1 MRFSSYVLRRAV
13 FAVVTIFVAITLNF
27 ILFRTLPG
35 SAVQDLTRVPHASPQ
50 LRAALTHEFGLDK
63 SKWQQYVAYLEQLT
77 HGNLGIS
84 FQDAQ
89 PVNGHLRSS
98 LAQTLPWILLGT
110 FLSIVVG
117 VVTGFVAAW
126 RRGGWIDYVT
136 TTTAMVMYALP
147 TQFLGMLLL
156 MWLGTHFAT
165 GAGSAI
171 DQFFHQGPS
180 VVSSAFSRMV
190 MPTTTLVLTL
200 YGEYTLVVRS
210 AMLETLGEDYILT
223 ARAKG
228 LRPRAVVV
236 RHALRNALLPV
247 ATLVA
252 LSLGYIVAG
261 AILIEEVFTY
271 PGIGYEIFK
280 AISYRD
286 YPVLQGAF
294 LLLTVS
300 VIFFNFVADLVYFKL
315 DPRITV

>member
-1 MRFSSYVLRRAV
+1 MRFSTYVVRRAF
-13 FAVVTIFVAITLNF
+13 FAIVTIFVAITLNF
-27 ILFRTLPG
+27 LLFRTLPG
-35 SAVQDLTRVPHASPQ
+35 TAVQDLSRVPHASTQ
-50 LRAALTHEFGLDK
+50 LREALTREFGLDK
-63 SKWQQYVAYLEQLT
+63 SKWQQYVAYLTQMA

-84 FQDAQ
+84 FQDQQ
-89 PVNGHLRSS
+89 PVTTHLADG
-98 LAQTLPWILLGT
+98 LAATLPWIAVGT

-117 VVTGFVAAW
+117 VVTGFLAAW
-126 RRGGWIDYVT
+126 RRGGMVDYVT

-147 TQFLGMLLL
+147 TQFLGMLML
-156 MWLGTHFAT
+156 MWLGAHFVT
-165 GAGSAI
+165 GAGNAI
-171 DQFFHQGPS
+171 DQFFGQGQS
-180 VVSSAFSRMV
+180 AVSAGFSRAV
-190 MPTTTLVLTL
+190 LPTITLVLTL

-228 LRPRAVVV
+228 LRPRRIVV

-271 PGIGYEIFK
+271 PGIGYEVFR

-300 VIFFNFVADLVYFKL
+300 VIFFNFVADLLYFKL